1 MGRHTNAYA
10 YPIQHCKPTQSENK
24 VTQKVSRPSTTPTC
38 QSKPTDLKYP
48 PKTALSAGDKKNK
61 KKVNQKTKWL
71 QCLGWERIIRQRN
84 RKKRQHRTKKEKKK
98 LSIWKRIKQQREKR
112 EMQSRLQS
120 KLLTQERK
128 ECFSFE
134 FQIAAIRGF
143 SSSRL
148 RWNNNK
154 NKNFDTSDNT

>member
-1 MGRHTNAYA
+1 M
-10 YPIQHCKPTQSENK
+10 PIQTDRSEISAENGPLSGR
-24 VTQKVSRPSTTPTC
+24 QK
-38 QSKPTDLKYP
+38 
-48 PKTALSAGDKKNK
+48 KTK
-61 KKVNQKTKWL
+61 KKGEPEDQMASMSRLRTNHTTEKQEETAT
-71 QCLGWERIIRQRN
+71 
-84 RKKRQHRTKKEKKK
+84 QHKEKETK
-98 LSIWKRIKQQREKR
+98 LFIWTRIKQQREKR

-148 RWNNNK
+148 R
-154 NKNFDTSDNT
+154 

>member
-48 PKTALSAGDKKNK
+48 PKTALSAGDKKKQK
-61 KKVNQKTKWL
+61 KSEPEDQMASMSRLRTNHTAEKQEETATPHK
-71 QCLGWERIIRQRN
+71 ER
-84 RKKRQHRTKKEKKK
+84 EKK
-98 LSIWKRIKQQREKR
+98 LSIGKRIKQQMEKG

-148 RWNNNK
+148 R
-154 NKNFDTSDNT
+154 